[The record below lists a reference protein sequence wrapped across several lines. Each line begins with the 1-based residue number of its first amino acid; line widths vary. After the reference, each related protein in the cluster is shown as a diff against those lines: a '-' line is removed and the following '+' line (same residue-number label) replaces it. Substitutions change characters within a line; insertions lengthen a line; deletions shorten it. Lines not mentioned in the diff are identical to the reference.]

1 MGDARQATCVERN
14 GQIAGWRQARIAA
27 GAGWTAETAAHYFI
41 KIKVSFLINALGCP
55 ARKLAFFKS
64 SSPPSLPHSD
74 FAYVLFLGWSVFFP
88 RNAAKAVSTVFV
100 AVSA

>member
-55 ARKLAFFKS
+55 ARKLAFL
-64 SSPPSLPHSD
+64 SPLLRHRYRTPISLMCFSL
-74 FAYVLFLGWSVFFP
+74 AG
-88 RNAAKAVSTVFV
+88 R
-100 AVSA
+100 